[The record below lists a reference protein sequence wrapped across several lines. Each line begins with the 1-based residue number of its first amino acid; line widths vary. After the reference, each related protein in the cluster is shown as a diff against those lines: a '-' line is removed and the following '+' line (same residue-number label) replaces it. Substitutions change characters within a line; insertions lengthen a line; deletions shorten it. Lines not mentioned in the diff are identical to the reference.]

1 MVESDAVPKIV
12 ARDERRTP
20 QTSGDAVIDEV
31 VASGRDVM
39 RKARVAPA
47 DVGAAGCSAPG
58 PLDHMTG
65 VVSQTQNIVG
75 FTNMPIA
82 ARVGDGL
89 GVKVFLDRDTCMAA
103 IAESL
108 IGAAKGAKDFVY
120 ITVSTGV
127 GGAIVTRG
135 RLVRGASN
143 TAGELGHWPVNFQL
157 DASRDAGDDIPRCKC
172 GSFGCVEA
180 FAAGANLAEQFGAQ
194 RAGDVYDAAARGD
207 TRARGGHARCC
218 ARGEGTGLRPRGLVP
233 LVFVSAT
240 HGEVK
245 MHAHIAIN
253 GFGRIGRQ
261 FLKALL
267 ERHPDLEV
275 IAINDLA
282 DPKMNALLFKHDSN
296 YGTFPGEVS
305 ATADAIVV
313 DGRKIK
319 VLQERDPAKLPWK
332 DLGVDIV
339 VESTGFFTDATKA
352 KAHRDAGAKKVIISA
367 PAKNEDK
374 TIVLGVN
381 EGAYDPAQ
389 HNIISNA
396 SCTTNGLAPV
406 AKVLNDTFGIEKGFL
421 TTVHSYTNSQR
432 ILDVV
437 AADPRDARA
446 AAMNI
451 IPSTTGAAR
460 AVALVIPELQGKF
473 TGMSFRVPTPTV
485 SVVDFTATLK
495 RDVTKDEV
503 NAAFKKA
510 SEGDLKGIMDYT
522 EEPLVSMDFK
532 GDEHSTIVS
541 GLDTI
546 VLGNM
551 VKVIAWYDNEWGYA
565 CRLADITA
573 FVAERLPAEAA
584 APKREATATAGSR

>member
-1 MVESDAVPKIV
+1 
-12 ARDERRTP
+12 
-20 QTSGDAVIDEV
+20 
-31 VASGRDVM
+31 
-39 RKARVAPA
+39 
-47 DVGAAGCSAPG
+47 
-58 PLDHMTG
+58 
-65 VVSQTQNIVG
+65 
-75 FTNMPIA
+75 
-82 ARVGDGL
+82 
-89 GVKVFLDRDTCMAA
+89 
-103 IAESL
+103 
-108 IGAAKGAKDFVY
+108 
-120 ITVSTGV
+120 
-127 GGAIVTRG
+127 
-135 RLVRGASN
+135 
-143 TAGELGHWPVNFQL
+143 
-157 DASRDAGDDIPRCKC
+157 
-172 GSFGCVEA
+172 
-180 FAAGANLAEQFGAQ
+180 
-194 RAGDVYDAAARGD
+194 
-207 TRARGGHARCC
+207 
-218 ARGEGTGLRPRGLVP
+218 
-233 LVFVSAT
+233 
-240 HGEVK
+240 

-510 SEGDLKGIMDYT
+510 AEGDLKGIMDYT